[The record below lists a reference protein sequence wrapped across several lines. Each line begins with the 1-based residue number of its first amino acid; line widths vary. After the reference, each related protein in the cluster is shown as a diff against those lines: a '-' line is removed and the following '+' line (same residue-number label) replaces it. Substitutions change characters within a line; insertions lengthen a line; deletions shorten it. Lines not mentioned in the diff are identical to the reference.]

1 MFGLRPK
8 KAASRILVVEDDWD
22 ILEVLKL
29 MLEYEGHQ
37 VVTAKHGREALA
49 AAAAASKPFDLV
61 VLDMSMPEMS
71 GIEVAQALRSSP
83 KTSDVYIV
91 VHTGLDEHWVS
102 ERFAD
107 YDVFLTKAA
116 DAEVLVEQIARLL
129 AQPRAADGRRIGRT
143 VSLEFTSEDVVV
155 AQKALRLSLGL
166 APKPLSKAAF
176 VDALH
181 DEIDQLRRVGR
192 SDAEIAALLSS
203 ALGRT
208 IGADAIE
215 AHRR

>member
-37 VVTAKHGREALA
+37 VVTAKHGRAALA
-49 AAAAASKPFDLV
+49 AAASASKPFDLV
-61 VLDMSMPEMS
+61 VLDISMPEMS
-71 GIEVAQALRSSP
+71 GIEVARALRSAP
-83 KTSDVYIV
+83 KTADVYLV
-91 VHTGLDEHWVS
+91 VHTGLDEHWVR

-116 DAEVLVEQIARLL
+116 DADVLVEQIARLL
-129 AQPRAADGRRIGRT
+129 AQPKPPGGRHGARADAAGF
-143 VSLEFTSEDVVV
+143 SAEDVVA

-166 APKPLSKAAF
+166 APSTLDAPAF
-176 VDALH
+176 LDALH
-181 DEIDQLRRVGR
+181 DEIDQLRRLGR
-192 SDAEIAALLSS
+192 SDAEIAEMLS
-203 ALGRT
+203 AAVGRT
-208 IGADAIE
+208 IGADAVE